1 MTSLSLQLKVEPRRG
16 PRSGNVPQRGSLE
29 YRGKK
34 KSQTLG
40 QINLPLGNWVTLN
53 SSRLYLDPRAN
64 VISSVSAKPSPNY
77 SEGK

>member
-1 MTSLSLQLKVEPRRG
+1 MVMCPRG
-16 PRSGNVPQRGSLE
+16 AAWNMGE
-29 YRGKK
+29 KK